1 MRMGRQA
8 DGAPGAFALAVARE
22 IRREMGDRRL
32 SGRGLG
38 DVLGKSEKY
47 VRERIAGTLSFA
59 LNDVEVFA
67 NYLGIDPEELIA
79 RIESNVPAPGET
91 QDDYA
96 AAASERTGEEETDEG
111 FI

>member
-1 MRMGRQA
+1 MGRQA
-8 DGAPGAFALAVARE
+8 DGPPGAFALSVARE

-38 DVLGKSEKY
+38 DILGKSEKY
-47 VRERIAGTLSFA
+47 ARERIAGTLSFA
-59 LNDVEVFA
+59 LNDIEVFA
-67 NYLGIDPEELIA
+67 IYLGIDPDEFVS

-96 AAASERTGEEETDEG
+96 AAANERDGQDETDEG
-111 FI
+111 FN